1 MLTAILSIMMFFM
14 IDTLGRIK
22 EIAGEGT
29 MQVCLQYA
37 AGIMVIFSVIFLFY
51 TNSFL
56 IKRRKKEIGVYN
68 ILGMGKFHIAKM
80 MGIESL
86 LIGGISI
93 LGGIGLGSLF
103 NRLMYL
109 LFLKILHRNASLN
122 IAFSKPALVDTLVVF
137 GAIFLLTYFYNIIQ
151 IRLSNPVELLHGGN
165 AGEREPKTK
174 WLMALLEWQPSRQ
187 DITWRLPQKTRL
199 RHLGYFL

>member
-1 MLTAILSIMMFFM
+1 MRLYLRLAVTNLKNNRRTYVPYMLTAILSIMMFFM

-37 AGIMVIFSVIFLFY
+37 AEIMVIFSVIFLFY

-103 NRLMYL
+103 NL
-109 LFLKILHRNASLN
+109 SL
-122 IAFSKPALVDTLVVF
+122 IH
-137 GAIFLLTYFYNIIQ
+137 I
-151 IRLSNPVELLHGGN
+151 
-165 AGEREPKTK
+165 
-174 WLMALLEWQPSRQ
+174 
-187 DITWRLPQKTRL
+187 
-199 RHLGYFL
+199 

>member
-1 MLTAILSIMMFFM
+1 MRLYLRLAVTNLKNNRRTYVPYMLTAILSIMMFFM

-109 LFLKILHRNASLN
+109 LFFKILHRNATSG
-122 IAFSKPALVDTLVVF
+122 IAFSKPALIDTLIVF
-137 GAIFLLTYFYNIIQ
+137 GAIF
-151 IRLSNPVELLHGGN
+151 
-165 AGEREPKTK
+165 
-174 WLMALLEWQPSRQ
+174 
-187 DITWRLPQKTRL
+187 
-199 RHLGYFL
+199 

>member
-1 MLTAILSIMMFFM
+1 MRLYLRLAVTNLKNNRRTYVPYMLTAILSIMMFFM

-29 MQVCLQYA
+29 MQVCLLYA

-93 LGGIGLGSLF
+93 RWNWTGQS
-103 NRLMYL
+103 
-109 LFLKILHRNASLN
+109 
-122 IAFSKPALVDTLVVF
+122 V
-137 GAIFLLTYFYNIIQ
+137 
-151 IRLSNPVELLHGGN
+151 
-165 AGEREPKTK
+165 
-174 WLMALLEWQPSRQ
+174 
-187 DITWRLPQKTRL
+187 
-199 RHLGYFL
+199 

>member
-56 IKRRKKEIGVYN
+56 IKRRKKKSV
-68 ILGMGKFHIAKM
+68 
-80 MGIESL
+80 
-86 LIGGISI
+86 SI
-93 LGGIGLGSLF
+93 TF
-103 NRLMYL
+103 
-109 LFLKILHRNASLN
+109 
-122 IAFSKPALVDTLVVF
+122 
-137 GAIFLLTYFYNIIQ
+137 
-151 IRLSNPVELLHGGN
+151 
-165 AGEREPKTK
+165 
-174 WLMALLEWQPSRQ
+174 LEWENF
-187 DITWRLPQKTRL
+187 TLQK
-199 RHLGYFL
+199 